1 MHRTAALL
9 IAAALALPV
18 AAFAQSATVATVT
31 GGAPGV
37 RGAAGEI
44 EVRAKVVEIDAA
56 ARTATLRGPSG
67 QVVTVGV
74 PAEVKNFDQVRV
86 GDTLV
91 IRYLSAVAARLEPAS
106 ASGIRER
113 VESGATASAPA
124 GAAPGAAGVRT
135 VEVLATIQAI
145 DRKARTVL
153 LRGVHRTVRV
163 SVPEGIDMTKV
174 KTGDEVRAVFT
185 EAVVVAVEPA
195 PRGAAKGAQKAR

>member
-1 MHRTAALL
+1 MNRTASLL
-9 IAAALALPV
+9 IAATLALP
-18 AAFAQSATVATVT
+18 AAVFAQSASVATAA

-37 RGAAGEI
+37 RVAAGEI
-44 EVRAKVVEIDAA
+44 EVRARVVELDTAT
-56 ARTATLRGPSG
+56 RTATLRGPSG

-74 PAEVKNFDQVRV
+74 PADVKNFDQVKV
-86 GDTLV
+86 GDTLTV
-91 IRYLSAVAARLEPAS
+91 RYLTAVAARLEPAS

-113 VESGATASAPA
+113 VESGATSAAPA

-174 KTGDEVRAVFT
+174 KTGDEVRAVVT

-195 PRGAAKGAQKAR
+195 PRAAAKGTQKAR